1 MQTQV
6 VTVSPDAPLFVVQ
19 RLFYEEGI
27 HGAPVVDEQG
37 RVQGVITS
45 TDILRAAAEDRETA
59 PVEPSYFRGD
69 LDYHGFDWGR
79 APIDLKERLD
89 DTIVSDAMTSEVVA
103 VSPAASVAE
112 IAQTLRQNKVHR
124 VLVMEGDV
132 LRGIISAFD
141 LVQILESGD

>member
-79 APIDLKERLD
+79 APLDLKERLD